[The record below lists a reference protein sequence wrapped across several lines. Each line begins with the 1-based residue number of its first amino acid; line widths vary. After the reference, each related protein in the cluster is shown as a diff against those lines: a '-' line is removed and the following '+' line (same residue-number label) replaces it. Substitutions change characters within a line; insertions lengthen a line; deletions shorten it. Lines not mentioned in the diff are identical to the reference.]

1 VTGPLRA
8 LAAAAAHMTAGE
20 LSIEPVPIVSSDE
33 VGALTGS
40 FNAMSAHIAALI
52 GDLREKAAVEKRLHL
67 QELRNERNK
76 KLIRESEFLALQARI
91 NPYFLFNT
99 LNSISRDVIL
109 HGGRDAIAL
118 VEALS
123 SLLRYGL
130 DQGGGVTTLEAE
142 LEIVK
147 KYVYIQR
154 YRFRDRIAVEIECR
168 VDNAGSIRLPAFSIQ
183 PLVENA
189 FIHGLEP
196 KVGGGSIRV
205 TAERRKSAV
214 AVTVAD
220 DGIGVGAERIRAVTH
235 GKELSRDGHLSSIGL
250 SNVRDRLRLFTG
262 DPHCFT
268 LRAREGA
275 GTVAEILLRKPSS

>member
-1 VTGPLRA
+1 
-8 LAAAAAHMTAGE
+8 M
-20 LSIEPVPIVSSDE
+20 PIVSSDE

-52 GDLREKAAVEKRLHL
+52 GDLREKDAVEKRIHL
-67 QELRNERNK
+67 EELRNERNK

-91 NPYFLFNT
+91 NPHFLFNT

-154 YRFRDRIAVEIECR
+154 YRFRT
-168 VDNAGSIRLPAFSIQ
+168 GSRSR
-183 PLVENA
+183 
-189 FIHGLEP
+189 
-196 KVGGGSIRV
+196 S
-205 TAERRKSAV
+205 SA
-214 AVTVAD
+214 A
-220 DGIGVGAERIRAVTH
+220 
-235 GKELSRDGHLSSIGL
+235 
-250 SNVRDRLRLFTG
+250 
-262 DPHCFT
+262 
-268 LRAREGA
+268 
-275 GTVAEILLRKPSS
+275 